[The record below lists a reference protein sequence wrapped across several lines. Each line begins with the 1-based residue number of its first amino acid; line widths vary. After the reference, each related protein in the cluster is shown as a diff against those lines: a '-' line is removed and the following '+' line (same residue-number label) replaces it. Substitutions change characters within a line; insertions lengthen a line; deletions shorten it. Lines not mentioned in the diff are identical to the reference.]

1 MDSDIARLERLSAL
15 AANSAVVVEIRNE
28 LLRELRR
35 SGVGVGELCSI
46 TRLSRPRIYQIIDNE
61 ETQR

>member
-28 LLRELRR
+28 LIRELRR
-35 SGVGVGELCSI
+35 SGVGVAELCAI
-46 TRLSRPRIYQIIDNE
+46 TRLSRPRIYQLLDEE
-61 ETQR
+61 ETQ